1 MPTEEGV
8 IKKTSAQ
15 KALVRIEK
23 SSCCATCDSRGA
35 CKVLSD
41 KEVLIEVANDLQAKV
56 GDRVVLSVPARSLFK
71 LSLLVYFMPIVG
83 LIIGAYA
90 GGVLAQSLEMETALP
105 SILGGI
111 LAMGITFY
119 ILKKI
124 NRAAEQRRPHYL
136 PRMTRVLFSESVPPS
151 DDNI

>member
-23 SSCCATCDSRGA
+23 SSCCTTCDSRGT

-41 KEVLIEVANDLQAKV
+41 KEVLVEVRNELQAKV
-56 GDRVVLSVPARSLFK
+56 GDRVMLSVPARSLLK
-71 LSLLVYFMPIVG
+71 LALLVYFLPIVG

-90 GGVLAQSLEMETALP
+90 GGVLAQSLDMETALP
-105 SILGGI
+105 SIVGGI
-111 LAMGITFY
+111 IAMGITFY
-119 ILKKI
+119 VLKKI
-124 NRAAEQRRPHYL
+124 NRAAEQRRPDYL
-136 PRMTRVLFSESVPPS
+136 PRMTRILFSESGPPF
-151 DDNI
+151 DGNI